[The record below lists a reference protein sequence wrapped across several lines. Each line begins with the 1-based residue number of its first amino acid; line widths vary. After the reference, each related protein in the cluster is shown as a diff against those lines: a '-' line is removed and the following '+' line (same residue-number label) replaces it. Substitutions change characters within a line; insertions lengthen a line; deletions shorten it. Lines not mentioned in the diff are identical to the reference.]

1 MAQTQFSAKVYSL
14 CKQIP
19 KGKVSTYKEIARA
32 LHTKAYRAVGQAL
45 RKNPYAPVVP
55 CHRVVASD
63 GTLGGFGGKTKGP
76 NIQRKIRLLKKEGVA
91 VAKGKILNFEKRLHR
106 F

>member
-1 MAQTQFSAKVYSL
+1 VAQNLFSAKVYSL

-19 KGKVSTYKEIARA
+19 KGKVSTYKEIAKA
-32 LHTKAYRAVGQAL
+32 LHTKAYRAVGGAL
-45 RKNPYAPVVP
+45 KKNPYAPVVP

-63 GTLGGFGGKTKGP
+63 GTLGGFGGKTKG
-76 NIQRKIRLLKKEGVA
+76 RKLQEKALMLEKEGVA
-91 VAKGKILNFEKRLHR
+91 VAKGHILNFEKLLHR

>member
-1 MAQTQFSAKVYSL
+1 MAMDFAHKVYSV
-14 CKQIP
+14 CKRIP
-19 KGKVSTYKEIARA
+19 KGKVSTYKEIAKA

-45 RKNPYAPVVP
+45 RHNPYAPVVP

-63 GTLGGFGGKTKGP
+63 GTLGGFNGRKSGAA
-76 NIQRKIRLLKKEGVA
+76 IQKKIGLLSKEGVK
-91 VAKGKILNFEKRLHR
+91 AKEGRILDFEKKLFR

>member
-1 MAQTQFSAKVYSL
+1 MSFSDKVYAL

-19 KGKVSTYKEIARA
+19 KGRISTYKELAKA

-55 CHRVVASD
+55 CHRVIASD
-63 GTLGGFGGKTKGP
+63 GTLGGFGGETRGK
-76 NIQRKIRLLKKEGVA
+76 NIQHKSRLLKKEGVKI
-91 VAKGKILNFEKRLHR
+91 KGSRILDFEKLLHR
-106 F
+106 L